1 VSAAVIWE
9 IRIKQALGK
18 LEIPANFR
26 NVLDQQGFEMLDVT
40 VDHAYAVGDL
50 PSHHRDPFDRILV
63 AQAKLESLT
72 LVTHDISLRKY
83 KIPLINAWGFKAE
96 TMSGKVPASGAT
108 IFCWGSVC
116 PMLYPVELI
125 TISPGRFQ
133 LSAILSS
140 YLSAA
145 CLPYF
150 WQVFVADELKKVE
163 FFSKGRK
170 SSKSQA

>member
-1 VSAAVIWE
+1 MSAAVIWE

-83 KIPLINAWGFKAE
+83 KIPLINA
-96 TMSGKVPASGAT
+96 
-108 IFCWGSVC
+108 
-116 PMLYPVELI
+116 
-125 TISPGRFQ
+125 
-133 LSAILSS
+133 
-140 YLSAA
+140 
-145 CLPYF
+145 
-150 WQVFVADELKKVE
+150 
-163 FFSKGRK
+163 
-170 SSKSQA
+170 